1 MTQHFGA
8 AHFGGS
14 TSVRGVQI
22 NSVALMTYSLV
33 YNVNVRCCIFLPNKP
48 LFCSQTQCSVASTQI
63 WIVNLANVCYFCR
76 VRYLNH
82 RWYLQHRLQWS
93 PIGTCKN
100 FSFKVKKQVSSKH
113 PRYKGGKLAKYS
125 GKTTNLLLLR
135 LSFLYNGLDQRWKM
149 FKSSQFL

>member
-1 MTQHFGA
+1 MGNMDFIWLVVTG
-8 AHFGGS
+8 
-14 TSVRGVQI
+14 
-22 NSVALMTYSLV
+22 TYSLV

-100 FSFKVKKQVSSKH
+100 FSFKVKKQVCSKH
-113 PRYKGGKLAKYS
+113 PRYKGVNWQNIVVKWLIYYFCGYHFS
-125 GKTTNLLLLR
+125 IMGWTNVEKCSNH
-135 LSFLYNGLDQRWKM
+135 LSFYKIL
-149 FKSSQFL
+149 